1 MHTYHQE
8 PQAACTDRD
17 ASISPAKPRSLGSIS
32 TRNMSI
38 AWALGRERTR
48 VPFAGAAQRRS
59 CWPRRASGCR
69 APGPSIRSG
78 GRPSRGRASGSVGR
92 GSCSGVSGARGLFG
106 RAGCAQHDGLVA
118 RHCCF
123 RREAAARSCSS
134 NWVGD
139 ASDSVRGGR
148 GRCRTLLWLP
158 CSMVGGCWLG
168 VAARDVPGR
177 DALTSGRLSGSAFVT
192 GLVRK

>member
-1 MHTYHQE
+1 MLARLNDVPVGLEERADVERLAPPYVAVDGPVEGELQG
-8 PQAACTDRD
+8 
-17 ASISPAKPRSLGSIS
+17 ASV
-32 TRNMSI
+32 
-38 AWALGRERTR
+38 E
-48 VPFAGAAQRRS
+48 GAARES
-59 CWPRRASGCR
+59 VELADC
-69 APGPSIRSG
+69 SG
-78 GRPSRGRASGSVGR
+78 GR
-92 GSCSGVSGARGLFG
+92 
-106 RAGCAQHDGLVA
+106 GCAQHDGLVA

-123 RREAAARSCSS
+123 RREAAARSCCS

-139 ASDSVRGGR
+139 ASDGVRGGR

-158 CSMVGGCWLG
+158 CSMVGRCWLG